1 MIERKVI
8 QACSM
13 TLSRCLKLTLFWAPS
28 PLMQPFFSPFI
39 GLAGSLIFWPR
50 E

>member
-1 MIERKVI
+1 
-8 QACSM
+8 
-13 TLSRCLKLTLFWAPS
+13 
-28 PLMQPFFSPFI
+28 MQRFIIRTAYVAFTCIIGIVMPFFSPFI